1 MKKIVPNNAVLIP
14 DNAQR
19 VFRGVIYDVYQWPQ
33 TMFDGS
39 TKTFEMLKRAD
50 TVEIIAIHDNKL
62 VVLNEEQPNLPL
74 HYTLPAGR
82 HDVPGETELEAAKRE
97 LLEETGM
104 VFREW
109 KLLSVVQPF
118 AKTEWFVYQF
128 LATDRTEIKA
138 QAVEQDGEKITIMEK
153 TLAEVKAMIKDPLNR
168 YLPAKPL
175 ADIDSF
181 EELASRPEFAGQI
194 VDRSNLRF
202 ADKQI

>member
-50 TVEIIAIHDNKL
+50 TVEIIAVHDDKL
-62 VVLNEEQPNLPL
+62 VVLNEEQPHLPL

-104 VFREW
+104 VFRDW

-128 LATDRTEIKA
+128 LATDRVEIKPQDA
-138 QAVEQDGEKITIMEK
+138 EQDGEKITVMEK
-153 TLAEVKAMIKDPLNR
+153 TLAEVQAMIKDPLNR

-181 EELASRPEFAGQI
+181 EELTSRPEFAGQI
-194 VDRSNLRF
+194 VDRSNL
-202 ADKQI
+202 